1 VRALLRK
8 DAPKLRGSEALTRF
22 SDSLHAVLALDDSY
36 LFIQGPPGAGKTTAG
51 SKLILGLLQQGKRVG
66 VTSNSHKVINH
77 LLQAVEERAE
87 EQRFTFSGVKR
98 SSRQDPESSFQ
109 GRLVHNVFANDDV
122 SANAQLV
129 AGTAWLFADPRFE
142 AKLDYLFVDE
152 AGQVSLANLIA
163 MGTAARNIV
172 LIGDQMQLGQP
183 IQGVHPGRSGE
194 STLEFLLDGQATV
207 APDRGIFLG
216 TTWRMHED
224 VCRFI
229 SDAVYDGRL
238 RPEADNQKRRLVLGS
253 SAHPALRPTGIAF
266 VPVRHDGCKQ
276 SSEAEA
282 IVVND
287 LFHSLLAQRYVDG
300 DGVERPMTIDNVL
313 VVAPYNA
320 QVNLLKSRLPA
331 RARVGTIDKFQGQEA
346 EADLVSMTT
355 SSGEYLPRN
364 IEFLYDKNRLNV
376 AVSRA
381 RSLAV
386 VVASPELLHIRCTTP
401 AQMELVNTLC
411 WVREYA
417 DALSAR

>member
-1 VRALLRK
+1 
-8 DAPKLRGSEALTRF
+8 
-22 SDSLHAVLALDDSY
+22 
-36 LFIQGPPGAGKTTAG
+36 
-51 SKLILGLLQQGKRVG
+51 
-66 VTSNSHKVINH
+66 
-77 LLQAVEERAE
+77 
-87 EQRFTFSGVKR
+87 
-98 SSRQDPESSFQ
+98 
-109 GRLVHNVFANDDV
+109 
-122 SANAQLV
+122 
-129 AGTAWLFADPRFE
+129 
-142 AKLDYLFVDE
+142 
-152 AGQVSLANLIA
+152 
-163 MGTAARNIV
+163 
-172 LIGDQMQLGQP
+172 
-183 IQGVHPGRSGE
+183 
-194 STLEFLLDGQATV
+194 
-207 APDRGIFLG
+207 
-216 TTWRMHED
+216 MHED
-224 VCRFI
+224 VCCFI

-238 RPEADNQKRRLVLGS
+238 RPEADNQRRRLVVGS
-253 SAHPALRPTGIAF
+253 SAHAALRPTGIAF

-282 IVVND
+282 VVVND
-287 LFHSLLAQRYVDG
+287 LFHSLLAQRYVDR
-300 DGVERPMTIDNVL
+300 DGVERAMTIDNVL

-346 EADLVSMTT
+346 EAVLVSMTT

-411 WVREYA
+411 WLREYA